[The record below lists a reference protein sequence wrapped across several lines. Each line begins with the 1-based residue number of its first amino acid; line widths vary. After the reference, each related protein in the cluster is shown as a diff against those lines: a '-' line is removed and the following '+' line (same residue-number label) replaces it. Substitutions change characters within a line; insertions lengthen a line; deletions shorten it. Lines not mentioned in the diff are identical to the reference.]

1 MRIITA
7 QDIEGV
13 MSFRDLLETLRR
25 AFRVGVVAP
34 SPHTQRIARPTG
46 LDNGSLTISSAWHDF
61 AAQDTVE
68 RGFIGT
74 RLESCLPTSLEH
86 DAPAVAGVYLL
97 QSGKTGTPL
106 ALLDGKALVNWRTA
120 ATSALASSY
129 LSREDSSRLLMVGAG
144 NLAPYLI
151 DAHASVRPIKEVL
164 VWNRSPAA
172 AQQLVEHMQG
182 QPFKVSA
189 TTELGGAVRGADI
202 VCCATSANTPIIQ
215 GEWLQEGTHLDLVG
229 SMHADQREC
238 DDTVISQARLF
249 LDSYDNTPTTAGDL
263 KEPLADG
270 VLSLQDIASD
280 LAELCQGDRAGRR
293 FYEQITLFKS
303 TGTALA
309 DLAVAGHVYLRV

>member
-7 QDIEGV
+7 PDIDAV
-13 MSFRDLLETLRR
+13 MNFRDLLETLRR

-34 SPHTQRIARPTG
+34 SPYTQRIARPVG
-46 LDNGSLTISSAWHDF
+46 FEDGSLILSSAWHDF
-61 AAQDTVE
+61 AVMDTIE

-74 RLESCLPTSLEH
+74 RVESCLPTSAEH
-86 DAPAVAGVYLL
+86 HAHAVAGVYLL

-144 NLAPYLI
+144 SLAPYLI
-151 DAHASVRPIKEVL
+151 AAHASVRPIMEVL

-182 QPFKVSA
+182 QAFRISA
-189 TTELGGAVRGADI
+189 TSDLGGAVGGADI
-202 VCCATSANTPIIQ
+202 VCCATSTNTPLIR
-215 GEWLQEGTHLDLVG
+215 GEWLQEGMHLDLVG
-229 SMHADQREC
+229 SMHAGQREC

-249 LDSYDNTPTTAGDL
+249 LDSYENTPTTAGEF

-270 VLSLQDIASD
+270 VLNLQDIASD
-280 LAELCQGDRAGRR
+280 LGHLCQGIRAGRR

-309 DLAVAGHVYLRV
+309 DLAAAGHVFLRL

>member
-7 QDIEGV
+7 QEIEEV
-13 MSFRDLLETLRR
+13 MNFRDLLETLRR
-25 AFRVGVVAP
+25 AFRVGAVAP
-34 SPHTQRIARPTG
+34 SPLTQRIARPTG
-46 LDNGSLTISSAWHDF
+46 LDDGSLTISSAWHDF
-61 AAQDTVE
+61 AAQDTIE

-74 RLESCLPTSLEH
+74 RIESSLPGSQEH
-86 DAPAVAGVYLL
+86 QSPSVAGVYLL

-144 NLAPYLI
+144 SLAPYLI
-151 DAHASVRPIKEVL
+151 EAHASVRPIKEVL
-164 VWNRSPAA
+164 VWNRSPAG
-172 AQQLVEHMQG
+172 AQQLVEAMQG
-182 QPFKVSA
+182 QAFTISA
-189 TTELGGAVRGADI
+189 TTDLGGAVRGADI
-202 VCCATSANTPIIQ
+202 VCCATSTHRPLIK

-229 SMHADQREC
+229 STHADQREC
-238 DDTVISQARLF
+238 DNEVISQARLF
-249 LDSYDNTPTTAGDL
+249 LDSYDTTPTTAGEL

-309 DLAVAGHVYLRV
+309 DLAAAGHVYLRV

>member
-7 QDIEGV
+7 QEIEAV
-13 MSFRDLLETLRR
+13 MNFRDLLETLRR
-25 AFRVGVVAP
+25 AFRVGVVTGR
-34 SPHTQRIARPTG
+34 SHTQNIARPHG
-46 LDNGSLTISSAWHDF
+46 FDQGELTVSSAWHDF
-61 AAQDTVE
+61 ASQNTIE

-74 RLESCLPTSLEH
+74 RIESSLPSSEEH
-86 DAPAVAGVYLL
+86 HPPSVAGVYLL

-106 ALLDGKALVNWRTA
+106 ALLDGKALVNWRAA

-151 DAHASVRPIKEVL
+151 EAHAAVRPIKEVL

-172 AQQLVEHMQG
+172 AQKMAEQMQG
-182 QPFKVSA
+182 QPFTVS
-189 TTELGGAVRGADI
+189 TTSDLGGAVRGADI
-202 VCCATSANTPIIQ
+202 VCCATSTKKPLIN

-229 SMHADQREC
+229 STHPDHREC
-238 DDTVISQARLF
+238 DNGVMTQARLF
-249 LDSYDNTPTTAGDL
+249 LDDYERTPTAAGDL
-263 KEPLADG
+263 RVPLTDG
-270 VLSLQDIASD
+270 VLSLRDIASD
-280 LAELCQGDRAGRR
+280 LVELCQGDRAGRR

-309 DLAVAGHVYLRV
+309 DLAVAGHIFLRV